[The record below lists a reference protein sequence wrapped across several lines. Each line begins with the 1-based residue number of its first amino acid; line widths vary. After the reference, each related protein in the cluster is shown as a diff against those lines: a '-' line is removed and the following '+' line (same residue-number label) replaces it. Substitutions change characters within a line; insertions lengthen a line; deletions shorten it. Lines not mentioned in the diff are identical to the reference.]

1 MSWYEETS
9 KNNENDNKNKN
20 EGVGMSKVPNDMNDI
35 QDNEERTVNAD
46 GYIDTDDTENKE
58 EKIENVY
65 DRPFVGTASERI
77 DSPVS
82 VGTNNTVEQIS
93 DEKKASE
100 MRIGEPSGNDNSTAS
115 NGSDAADGGETP
127 KGEKTPYY
135 DVKVKPKK
143 QGMTFGKVVAVCLV
157 VSLGLGTGI
166 GAGYGVS
173 RIFNKTENVS
183 SDGVLTT
190 SAAAVSATKSNSAA
204 DAIDSVYNAV
214 VSITTLT
221 QGTANY
227 GLYSVPYQAEGAG
240 SGVIFSEDD
249 SRVFVATNQHVIDSA
264 SNIAIA
270 FDDAENTIPATIVGY
285 DETSDLAVL
294 SVDKSDLESQGITN
308 VTIAVFDDTDSIKLG
323 ESVIAIGN
331 SLGEGKTTT
340 GGMISAE
347 NKAVNVEGKE
357 LNVIQTDAAIN
368 PGNSGGALV
377 NYSGAVIGINTAKT
391 FATSSGSTAEGVGY
405 AIPASV
411 AVPILNELKENGSI
425 EKPYLGIT
433 GQDITSQLSDLYR
446 LPVGVLVTS
455 VMDGSSAQQAGIQQ
469 GDVIVSYNDKT
480 VLNMDNLVQ
489 FIEDSKVGDQVK
501 LGIIR
506 NGDTS
511 VEVTTTLGNINAQPS
526 TTQPSTIQPSTIQP
540 STPQN

>member
-9 KNNENDNKNKN
+9 KNNDENNKNNN
-20 EGVGMSKVPNDMNDI
+20 ENNDI
-35 QDNEERTVNAD
+35 KAENTNNNEEINGECKERTVDAQ
-46 GYIDTDDTENKE
+46 GYINSDDPSHAENKSD
-58 EKIENVY
+58 NVY
-65 DRPFVGTASERI
+65 DRPFNGTTRERI
-77 DSPVS
+77 DEPAAKSEAKE
-82 VGTNNTVEQIS
+82 NTE
-93 DEKKASE
+93 ENKPE
-100 MRIGEPSGNDNSTAS
+100 NEPENKS
-115 NGSDAADGGETP
+115 NETSADGG
-127 KGEKTPYY
+127 KEKVPYY

-143 QGMTFGKVVAVCLV
+143 KNRTFSKAIAVCLV

-166 GAGYGVS
+166 GAGYGFS
-173 RIFNKTENVS
+173 RAMNKNSNVS
-183 SDGVLTT
+183 SYDGVLTT
-190 SAAAVSATKSNSAA
+190 TAAAVSSSKANAATDVIAN
-204 DAIDSVYNAV
+204 VYNSV

-227 GLYSVPYQAEGAG
+227 GMYSIPYQAEGAG
-240 SGVIFSEDD
+240 SGVIFAEDD
-249 SRVFVATNQHVIDSA
+249 SLVYVATNQH
-264 SNIAIA
+264 
-270 FDDAENTIPATIVGY
+270 GY

-294 SVDKSDLESQGITN
+294 SVEKSDLEAVGINN
-308 VTIAVFDDTDSIKLG
+308 VTIAVFDDSADIKLG

-347 NKAVNVEGKE
+347 NKTVNVEGKE

-391 FATSSGSTAEGVGY
+391 FSTSSGSTAEGVGY

-433 GQDITSQLSDLYR
+433 GQDITDQLSSLYR

-455 VMDGSSAQQAGIQQ
+455 VMDGSSAANAGIVE
-469 GDVIVSYNDKT
+469 GDIIVSYNGKT
-480 VLNMDNLVQ
+480 ILNMESLVQ
-489 FIEDSKVGDQVK
+489 CVDESSVGDQVK
-501 LGIIR
+501 IGIIR

-511 VEVTTTLGNINAQPS
+511 VEVTATLGNVNAQ
-526 TTQPSTIQPSTIQP
+526 
-540 STPQN
+540 

>member
-9 KNNENDNKNKN
+9 KNNDNDNKNNN
-20 EGVGMSKVPNDMNDI
+20 EGTNINNPSNDVSDLHN
-35 QDNEERTVNAD
+35 NEERTVNAND
-46 GYIDTDDTENKE
+46 YIDADDVEDQVE
-58 EKIENVY
+58 EIENVY
-65 DRPFVGTASERI
+65 DKPFVGTSSEKIGVPISVPNQSSVEDTIEEKKPSDMESDEFHDNDNKTASE
-77 DSPVS
+77 
-82 VGTNNTVEQIS
+82 G
-93 DEKKASE
+93 
-100 MRIGEPSGNDNSTAS
+100 
-115 NGSDAADGGETP
+115 ADGGEAP
-127 KGEKTPYY
+127 KEEKVPYY
-135 DVKVKPKK
+135 DVKVKPNKK
-143 QGMTFGKVVAVCLV
+143 GMTFGKVIAACLV

-173 RIFNKTENVS
+173 RIFNKSVGVS

-190 SAAAVSATKSNSAA
+190 SAAAVSTTKSNSAA

-227 GLYSVPYQAEGAG
+227 GFYTVPYQAEGAG
-240 SGVIFSEDD
+240 SGVIFAEDD
-249 SRVFVATNQHVIDSA
+249 SRVFVATNQHVINGA

-270 FDDAENTIPATIVGY
+270 FDDAENTIPASIVGY

-294 SVDKSDLESQGITN
+294 SVDKSDLEAQGINN
-308 VTIAVFDDTDSIKLG
+308 VTIAVFDDTDDIKLG

-347 NKAVNVEGKE
+347 NKTVSVEGKQ

-377 NYSGAVIGINTAKT
+377 NYAGAVIGINTAKT
-391 FATSSGSTAEGVGY
+391 FSTSSGSTAEGIGY

-411 AVPILNELKENGSI
+411 AVPILNELKQNGSI

-455 VMDGSSAQQAGIQQ
+455 VMEGSSAEQAGIQQ
-469 GDVIVSYNDKT
+469 GDVIVSYNGKT

-489 FIEDSKVGDQVK
+489 YIEDSSVGDEVK
-501 LGIIR
+501 LGIVR

-511 VEVTTTLGNINAQPS
+511 VEVTTTLGNINAQNTTASSENPS
-526 TTQPSTIQPSTIQP
+526 VN
-540 STPQN
+540 QN